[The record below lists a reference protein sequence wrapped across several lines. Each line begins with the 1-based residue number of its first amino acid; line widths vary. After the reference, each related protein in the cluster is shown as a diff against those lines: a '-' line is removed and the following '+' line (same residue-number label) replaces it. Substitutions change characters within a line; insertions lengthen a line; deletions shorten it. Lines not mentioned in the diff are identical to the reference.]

1 MIIAAREHLFIWV
14 PPGPRSQVLTFH
26 SLQAKVAGSVTSL
39 LGGSLMLWSGRESG
53 GLGSGLGSAI
63 HKLGDP
69 GQAVLPNSGLG
80 FLTYKLG
87 PPSFQC
93 NSF

>member
-1 MIIAAREHLFIWV
+1 
-14 PPGPRSQVLTFH
+14 
-26 SLQAKVAGSVTSL
+26 
-39 LGGSLMLWSGRESG
+39 MLWSGRESG